1 MIFIENLWR
10 YKKKILNIILNKK
23 ISVKDKI
30 NFGSKNANN
39 FFIKKVNKSKFY
51 FEYGSGA
58 STLYID
64 KMKKKYISIETD
76 YNFYKFLLNK
86 IYLKKSLKYFDI
98 GVVGEFSY
106 PIISKKKNIIKYI
119 ESINK
124 FLKKKN
130 HPDLILIDGR
140 FRVAC
145 CLNILKFKKSLRQ
158 ITLILDDYK
167 KRDQYKILEK
177 YFIIKKIGRFA
188 ILKPSNKKNLNKKI
202 LNKYY
207 FKSS

>member
-1 MIFIENLWR
+1 MEA
-10 YKKKILNIILNKK
+10 KTQII
-23 ISVKDKI
+23 
-30 NFGSKNANN
+30 
-39 FFIKKVNKSKFY
+39 FIKKVNKSKFY

-188 ILKPSNKKNLNKKI
+188 ILKPSNKKNLNKK
-202 LNKYY
+202 
-207 FKSS
+207 F

>member
-10 YKKKILNIILNKK
+10 FKKKILNIILNKK

-106 PIISKKKNIIKYI
+106 PIISKKK
-119 ESINK
+119 
-124 FLKKKN
+124 
-130 HPDLILIDGR
+130 IL
-140 FRVAC
+140 
-145 CLNILKFKKSLRQ
+145 
-158 ITLILDDYK
+158 
-167 KRDQYKILEK
+167 
-177 YFIIKKIGRFA
+177 
-188 ILKPSNKKNLNKKI
+188 
-202 LNKYY
+202 
-207 FKSS
+207 

>member
-1 MIFIENLWR
+1 MIFIENICKF
-10 YKKKILNIILNKK
+10 KKKILNIILNKK

-119 ESINK
+119 ESHK
-124 FLKKKN
+124 
-130 HPDLILIDGR
+130 
-140 FRVAC
+140 
-145 CLNILKFKKSLRQ
+145 
-158 ITLILDDYK
+158 
-167 KRDQYKILEK
+167 
-177 YFIIKKIGRFA
+177 
-188 ILKPSNKKNLNKKI
+188 
-202 LNKYY
+202 
-207 FKSS
+207 